1 MAQKEVIEIEAKTDK
16 AQKELEK
23 LSGEVQ
29 KLTKSQ
35 EDTAKSTESIAKS
48 FGSLTKG
55 AIIGVAI
62 KAFEAFTDVLSSNQ
76 KVADFF
82 ATSIEF
88 LSLAFN
94 DLVSFILDN
103 SQPVVDTFKAI
114 FDDPQQAIKD
124 LGEAIKDNLVERFNS
139 FVESAG
145 LAGKAVLAFFEGDF
159 KKAGELAKEA
169 GKELV
174 DVYTGVDGTVDKV
187 TEGAKN
193 LGNAV
198 AEYATDTY
206 EAAKANVELKKQ
218 AELSAIAN
226 QGLIEKYDRQA
237 EIQRQIR
244 DDEALS
250 LETRREANEELGKIL
265 EKQAKEM
272 KANAQIALD
281 AANAELSKNKDNVEA
296 LKARMEA
303 ENELAAIE
311 AQIEGFRSEQK
322 QNKMTLDREE
332 LDMIRSK
339 AETEIDSEEAINM
352 AKAEASELEI
362 DRINAVAE
370 AEDIAFSKRK
380 QLLEE
385 QIALQKEGSTAR
397 AEIENEL
404 AQLEAENDARKIQ
417 RAKEVK
423 DANIE
428 IKKQEEEAKMSIID
442 NAFGAAQ
449 ALAEEGSVLAKGL
462 AVAQVLYD
470 TFRGIQAAFASNS
483 GNAPAVIATGGAW
496 PFIQA
501 AAAGAFGAANL
512 AALQNTSPSLTGGSV
527 ATPQAPTIAANTSAP
542 SFNIVAAQQQT
553 NLLNDISA
561 ATSKPT
567 RAYVVSKDITTAQ
580 ELDRNRIES
589 ATF

>member
-124 LGEAIKDNLVERFNS
+124 VGEAIKNNLIERFES

-145 LAGKAVLAFFEGDF
+145 LAGRAVLAFFDGDF

-187 TEGAKN
+187 TEKAED
-193 LGNAV
+193 LAEAV
-198 AEYATDTY
+198 VEYTTKTY
-206 EAAKANVELKKQ
+206 EAAKANVELNKV
-218 AELSAIAN
+218 AERSAVIN

-237 EIQRQIR
+237 EQQRQIR
-244 DDEALS
+244 DEERNT
-250 LETRREANEELGKIL
+250 LEERIAANEELNRIL
-265 EKQAKEM
+265 DEQEEAMLGNAKAILASAQAQYSKNQSQE
-272 KANAQIALD
+272 NEIALI
-281 AANAELSKNKDNVEA
+281 EA
-296 LKARMEA
+296 Q
-303 ENELAAIE
+303 NELLAVQ

-322 QNKMTLDREE
+322 ANDLALSREQKQLE
-332 LDMIRSK
+332 QDL
-339 AETEIDSEEAINM
+339 AETTLEAYEVEQRAQI
-352 AKAEASELEI
+352 E
-362 DRINAVAE
+362 
-370 AEDIAFSKRK
+370 
-380 QLLEE
+380 LLETE
-385 QIALQKEGSTAR
+385 QARILATEQLETELHKRRLDLINERLSAEKDGSVAY
-397 AEIENEL
+397 AEILNERTL
-404 AQLEAENDARKIQ
+404 LEAEYAARG
-417 RAKEVK
+417 KEITKELK

-428 IKKQEEEAKMSIID
+428 TKQQEESAKMSITD
-442 NAFGAAQ
+442 NAFRAAQ
-449 ALAEEGSVLAKGL
+449 SLAEEGSNLAKGL
-462 AVAQVLYD
+462 AIAQVLYD
-470 TFRGIQAAFASNS
+470 TYKGIQAAFASNAANT
-483 GNAPAVIATGGAW
+483 GATALSGGAW

-501 AAAGAFGAANL
+501 AAAAAFGAANL
-512 AALQNTSPSLTGGSV
+512 ASLQNTSPSLTGGSV

-561 ATSKPT
+561 ATNKPT